1 MDPISFDCM
10 SLVEDWVMEKE
21 VCFED
26 CGSSDWV
33 SLNPPTTN
41 TMQLGALV
49 DDDAE
54 DLGIGFDDN
63 EIFDGSK

>member
-1 MDPISFDCM
+1 MDPISFDCV

-26 CGSSDWV
+26 YGSSDWV

-41 TMQLGALV
+41 TVQSGALV

-54 DLGIGFDDN
+54 DLGTGTSFLLDF
-63 EIFDGSK
+63 EK